1 MAAVAVIERS
11 EFRLATCRNLEVAIW
26 YDPPT
31 TAHIRVMANT
41 ARSLRR
47 AFPKGIALLNV
58 VQGGGVP
65 NFADDMREAVMDL
78 NRGSDDDLGVAHVVL
93 VGGLVGA
100 ATTLVSRPKMPT
112 RTFGELDPAAA
123 WLTPLLEARDPT
135 WSAAEVLD
143 AYAKTVAA

>member
-1 MAAVAVIERS
+1 
-11 EFRLATCRNLEVAIW
+11 
-26 YDPPT
+26 
-31 TAHIRVMANT
+31 MANT

-100 ATTLVSRPKMPT
+100 ATRAFISTTTLVSRPKMPT